1 MKLHT
6 PKIRIGLRTIKTV
19 IAVILSMIIV
29 DHLGAT
35 SSKLIFAMLGA
46 MAAVQ
51 PTFKESLDTCIAQI
65 IGVILGALIGVLLL
79 SFIDQSLL
87 AVGIGMV
94 VIITVYN
101 ISGVSYSPSLP
112 CFILVMLCTTEDV
125 APFSYAL
132 GRIWDTAIGLAIGFV
147 VNILIFPYDPS
158 KGLRVTV
165 KELTASMQYF
175 LEDLFDGDDHYP
187 TTTQARQK
195 INRMANQLKQLTNQK
210 LLLHLRHQ
218 KKDLE
223 LFHICDENA
232 KLLLSHIEI
241 LHDLGK
247 PGGLDTENQECM
259 KDKGFSVA
267 DPGEFSAECQ
277 RDILTNYHVKQLL
290 KIHDILIKS
299 MDQ

>member
-79 SFIDQSLL
+79 SYIDQSLL

-165 KELTASMQYF
+165 KELTASMQDF

-210 LLLHLRHQ
+210 LLLHLRRQ

>member
-79 SFIDQSLL
+79 FFIDQSLL

-94 VIITVYN
+94 VIISVYN

-165 KELTASMQYF
+165 KELTASIQDF

-210 LLLHLRHQ
+210 LLLHLRRQ

-259 KDKGFSVA
+259 KNKGFSVA